1 MSVTSPGVAVTLA
14 ASSAITTSRSVRRR
28 GVRLGRENRGLSFS
42 EQWVQRRCRDRR
54 VRRRDDGSA
63 RFIETSALLARH
75 AQRARDDALENVT
88 CRICAL
94 RIYAIYAV
102 ILWPANQD

>member
-1 MSVTSPGVAVTLA
+1 MTLA
-14 ASSAITTSRSVRRR
+14 AWSAITTSRLVHRR
-28 GVRLGRENRGLSFS
+28 GVRLGHENRGLSFS

-54 VRRRDDGSA
+54 VCRRDDGST
-63 RFIETSALLARH
+63 RIETSALLARH